1 MPHVAGILTGC
12 HSMQRFSL
20 VRRLDRRFQGGVSAV
35 AEMIGALSEVC
46 TGLPDQR
53 KGPRRDGD
61 YSMAD
66 IGLAAF
72 SIFFMGSPS
81 FLGHQRALAEG
92 HGRSNCETLFG
103 MAAIP
108 SDNYIRLMLDGASP
122 AAFDGLFMKA
132 IETAGPLTPF
142 QCLDGR
148 VLVALDGTEHFCSR
162 KITCEQCSTR
172 RRSDGGTEYFHAFLG
187 ASMVAPGHKQVLPL
201 PPEFIAPQDGAEKQD
216 CERNATKRWLA
227 SHGADLAHL
236 RPVYLGDDLFAC
248 QPVVAAIQDAG
259 GNFILTC
266 KPSSHKTIAEY
277 LYGADLQEHRHT
289 VCKRGKCTTTIYRW
303 LSGVPLRA
311 TDDAILVN
319 WFSIEILNAKG
330 KRTYYNSFVTD
341 LAITSGIVA
350 ELAACGRARW
360 KIENETFNVLK
371 TNGYNL
377 EHNFG
382 HGKKTLASVLV
393 TLNLLAFAFHIAAYL
408 GVIAWRAAVIA
419 RGPTYRFFEHL
430 RTITAYV
437 VFPDWPHLLQS
448 IAAAA
453 LRPP

>member
-1 MPHVAGILTGC
+1 M
-12 HSMQRFSL
+12 
-20 VRRLDRRFQGGVSAV
+20 SAV
-35 AEMIGALSEVC
+35 EQLIRELSEVC
-46 TGLPDQR
+46 AGLPDRR
-53 KGPRRDGD
+53 KGPSHDGN
-61 YSMAD
+61 YTMAD

-72 SIFFMGSPS
+72 SVFFMRSPS

-122 AAFDGLFMKA
+122 AAFDTLFIKA
-132 IETAGPLTPF
+132 IEAAGPLTPF
-142 QCLDGR
+142 QSLDGR
-148 VLVALDGTEHFCSR
+148 ALIALDGTEHFCSR
-162 KITCEQCSTR
+162 KIKCQQCSTR
-172 RRSDGGTEYFHAFLG
+172 RRADGGTECFHAFLG
-187 ASMVAPGHKQVLPL
+187 ASLVAPGHKRVLPL

-216 CERNATKRWLA
+216 CERHAAKRWLA
-227 SHGADLAHL
+227 RHAAALAYL

-248 QPVVAAIQDAG
+248 QPMVAAIHDAG

-277 LYGADLQEHRHT
+277 LHGAELQDHRQN
-289 VCKRGKCTTTIYRW
+289 VCKRGKRTTTIYRW

-311 TDDAILVN
+311 SDDAVLLN
-319 WFSIEILNAKG
+319 WFSIEILNARG
-330 KRTYYNSFVTD
+330 KQTYCNSFVTD
-341 LAITSGIVA
+341 LAVTRDTVA
-350 ELAACGRARW
+350 ELATCGRARW

-382 HGKKTLASVLV
+382 HGKKSLASVLL
-393 TLNLLAFAFHIAAYL
+393 TLNLLAFAIHTAAYL
-408 GVIAWRAAVIA
+408 GVIAWRAAVLA
-419 RGPTYRFFEHL
+419 RGPAYRFFEHL

-437 VFPDWPHLLQS
+437 VFQDWPHLLQS

-453 LRPP
+453 IRPP